1 MDNYSTLSQEKKQ
14 MAIIAQ
20 DQYVEL
26 AYRLRLDNGE
36 WVRGSDQEP
45 AVLTFIAGCG
55 ELLPGLERRLWGLKE
70 GDAVDFVI
78 PAAEAFGLYDP
89 ENVQEWS
96 RKVFPADMELKPGQQ
111 MLPANLPIPPEF
123 PLRVKEVREDKV
135 VLDLN
140 HPFCGHDLHYTVRV
154 AAVRPATPEEIEP
167 LKQCKSCSEE
177 MTCGT

>member
-1 MDNYSTLSQEKKQ
+1 

-26 AYRLRLDNGE
+26 EYRLRLDNGE
-36 WVRGSDQEP
+36 RVRGSDREP
-45 AVLTFIAGCG
+45 ATLTFVAGCG
-55 ELLPGLERRLWGLKE
+55 ELLPGLERRLWGLQE
-70 GDAVDFVI
+70 EDAVEFVV

-89 ENVQEWS
+89 DNVQEWS
-96 RKVFPADMELKPGQQ
+96 RKFFPADMELKPGQQ
-111 MLPANLPIPPEF
+111 VLPANLPIPPEY
-123 PLRVKEVREDKV
+123 PLRVKEVRADKV

-140 HPFCGHDLHYTVRV
+140 HPFCGHDLRYTVRV

>member
-1 MDNYSTLSQEKKQ
+1 

-26 AYRLRLDNGE
+26 EYRLRLDNGE
-36 WVRGSDQEP
+36 WVRGSDQDP

-55 ELLPGLERRLWGLKE
+55 ELLPGLERRLWGLQE

-78 PAAEAFGLYDP
+78 PAAEAFGMYDP

-111 MLPANLPIPPEF
+111 VLPANLPIPPEY

-135 VLDLN
+135 ILDLN

-154 AAVRPATPEEIEP
+154 MASRPATPEEMEP
-167 LKQCKSCSEE
+167 LKQCKSCCED
-177 MTCGT
+177 MTSGT